1 MSANVRYPT
10 RPVAIGTRGMVAC
23 PHQLASIAGL
33 YTLQKGGNAVD
44 AAISINSTLGV
55 VYPHM
60 TGVGGDSFW
69 LIYDAKT
76 RKVYGLN
83 GSGRSAQAATCDFYR
98 SQGLKAIPTRGPLA
112 AITVP
117 GTVDAWTTAQ
127 ARFGRLSLSEVL
139 EPAIQ
144 YAESGYPASESQVNW
159 TRKNEAL
166 LSEYPFS
173 QKVFLPGGQVPKP
186 GAVLSNPGLANT
198 LRSIARD
205 GRDAFYRGEIAEEIV
220 RSIHELGGILT
231 QEDFATHY
239 SDWVNPITTTYRG
252 YTICEMPPNT
262 QGFSVLQILNLLEGF
277 DLQAIGHGTADYY
290 HLIVEATKAAF
301 ADRDRWL
308 TDPDFVQIP
317 IDRLID
323 KAYAEERRQQID
335 LTKAN
340 PYQPGA
346 VGGDTTFSAVVDAE
360 GNAVAMIQSL
370 YFDYGCGIV
379 AGETGVVLQN
389 RGAFFSLDETHANGL
404 QPGKRTFHTLI
415 PAMALN
421 AKGKL
426 ELVFGTMGGEGQPQ
440 TQVAMLTRVIDYGF
454 DPQTAIDLPRWLYGR
469 TWGAESSALSL
480 EGRIEAGIADELAK
494 RGHPVTVIDEWAEQ
508 MGHAHMIRIDPTTG
522 ILQGGCDPRSDGIAA
537 GY

>member
-1 MSANVRYPT
+1 MAL
-10 RPVAIGTRGMVAC
+10 GTRGMVAC

-33 YTLQKGGNAVD
+33 HTLQKGGNAVD

-60 TGVGGDSFW
+60 TGAGGDSFW

-76 RKVYGLN
+76 QKVHGLN
-83 GSGRSAQAATCDFYR
+83 GSGRSAQSATCEFYR
-98 SQGLKAIPTRGPLA
+98 SQGLQAIPTRGPLA

-117 GTVDAWTTAQ
+117 GTVDAWATAQ
-127 ARFGRLSLSEVL
+127 ARFGKLSLGAVL

-144 YAESGYPASESQVNW
+144 YAESGYPVSASQVNW
-159 TRKNEAL
+159 TRRNEAL
-166 LSEYPFS
+166 LTEYPFS
-173 QKVFLPGGQVPKP
+173 QKAFLPKGIPEV
-186 GAVLSNPGLANT
+186 GAVLTNPGFAHT
-198 LRSIARD
+198 LRSIARH
-205 GRDAFYRGEIAEEIV
+205 GRDAFYQGEIAAEIV
-220 RSIHELGGILT
+220 RSLKELGGILT
-231 QEDFATHY
+231 QDDFTAHH
-239 SDWVNPITTTYRG
+239 SDWVEPITTTYRG

-262 QGFSVLQILNLLEGF
+262 QGFSVLQMLNLLEGF

-290 HLIVEATKAAF
+290 HLMVEATKAAF

-317 IDRLID
+317 LDRLIS

-335 LTKAN
+335 LTTASS
-340 PYQPGA
+340 YQPGA
-346 VGGDTTFSAVVDAE
+346 IGGDTTFSAVVDAE

-389 RGAFFSLDETHANGL
+389 RGAFFSLDQTHANCL

-421 AKGKL
+421 ADGKP

-440 TQVAMLTRVIDYGF
+440 TQVAMLTRVIDFGF

-480 EGRIEAGIADELAK
+480 EGRMDTGIAHALSH
-494 RGHPVTVIDEWAEQ
+494 RGHPVKLINDWAEA

-522 ILQGGCDPRSDGIAA
+522 ILQGGSDPRSDGIAV
-537 GY
+537 GW

>member
-1 MSANVRYPT
+1 
-10 RPVAIGTRGMVAC
+10 MVAC

-159 TRKNEAL
+159 TGKNEAL

-323 KAYAEERRQQID
+323 KVYAEERRQQID
-335 LTKAN
+335 LKTAN
-340 PYQPGA
+340 SYQPGGM
-346 VGGDTTFSAVVDAE
+346 GGDTTFSAVVDAE

-379 AGETGVVLQN
+379 AGETGIVLQN
-389 RGAFFSLDETHANGL
+389 RGAFFSLDETHANCL

-421 AKGKL
+421 ANGKP

-440 TQVAMLTRVIDYGF
+440 TQVAMLTRLIDYGF

-469 TWGAESSALSL
+469 TWGANSSALSL
-480 EGRIEAGIADELAK
+480 EGRIDSSIANELAK
-494 RGHPVTVIDEWAEQ
+494 RGHPVQVVTDWTEQ
-508 MGHAHMIRIDPTTG
+508 MGHAQMIRIDPTTG
-522 ILQGGCDPRSDGIAA
+522 ILQGGCDPRSDGIAV